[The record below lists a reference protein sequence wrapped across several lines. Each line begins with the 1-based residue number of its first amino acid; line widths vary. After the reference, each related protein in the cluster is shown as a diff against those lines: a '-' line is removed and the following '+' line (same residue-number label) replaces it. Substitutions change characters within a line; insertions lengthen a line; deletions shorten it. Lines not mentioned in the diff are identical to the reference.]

1 MAIEWPAA
9 LRPTGMTLGVTY
21 NNRSFTSPLSNS
33 QQVVGYPGA
42 YWQCQLSF
50 GVLTREQERVM
61 TSMLGALQGM
71 AGTVK
76 IPTFTRRGIGDIGAA
91 KVVTASAQSSLMV
104 INGVT
109 ANAMVFKQGDYITVA
124 DQLFEIISDA
134 SSDASG
140 QVTLSLNKRI
150 RKLVAPGTAIEYRKP
165 YALMRRMEDSH
176 QISVQPVI
184 ASVTLQFREAF

>member
-91 KVVTASAQSSLMV
+91 KVVTASAQSSFMV

-109 ANAMVFKQGDYITVA
+109 ANAKVFKQGDYITVA

-134 SSDASG
+134 TSDAAG

-150 RKLVAPGTAIEYRKP
+150 RKLIAAATDIEYRRP

-176 QISVQPVI
+176 QINVQPVI